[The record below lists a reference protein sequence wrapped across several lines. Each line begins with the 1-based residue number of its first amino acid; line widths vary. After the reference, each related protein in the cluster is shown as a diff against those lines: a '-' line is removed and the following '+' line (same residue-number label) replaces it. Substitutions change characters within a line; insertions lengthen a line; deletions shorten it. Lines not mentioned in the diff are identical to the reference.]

1 MKQKT
6 GEMATPMMTP
16 VMMVLMLTQTQ
27 ISVMLV
33 KQKTGEIETFT
44 VMMVIMMMIPM
55 KMMMMLNVET
65 CEKVP
70 HVNVSISCREGEEEQ
85 DNHKQ
90 GDFTPISGEFRF
102 QKLVAITVI
111 MLIGIL
117 YLL

>member
-1 MKQKT
+1 
-6 GEMATPMMTP
+6 
-16 VMMVLMLTQTQ
+16 
-27 ISVMLV
+27 MLV

-70 HVNVSISCREGEEEQ
+70 HVNFSISCREGEEEQ

-102 QKLVAITVI
+102 QKLVRSHNCHQVDRDSISIVI
-111 MLIGIL
+111 HLMLDVLDVVEGFEPRRVDKQRA
-117 YLL
+117 